1 MTARIKRT
9 FSVITDEA
17 LNDIERAQF
26 FDQMNLAG
34 TLGWDDVLKSPRIT
48 IISEAGSGKTYECKQ
63 EQKRLWDNGEA
74 AFFVELAQLGQL
86 GTGNLDELLEVEQIP
101 RFEAWRIAQSG
112 MATFFLDSVDE
123 LKLTQGSFKTA
134 LNRLRKELAQNLSR
148 VRIVITTR
156 PIPFDEAEFR
166 QRLPYPEPTRSPDIP
181 MEQSFAEIAM
191 GRSGSNQ
198 STPQADD
205 APTWRRVHLMPF
217 SNESIREM
225 IGEQGVA
232 NPDELM
238 AAIREKNAEDFARR
252 PLDLIELCADWLGS
266 GRIRTHREQL
276 EYNIQVKL
284 KPRSHRYEL
293 AELSPEK
300 ALNGA
305 SRLALVCLLSKKLVL
320 RHSAESDK
328 VAAAESALD
337 PAAILDDWT
346 EKERKTLLERALFG
360 IANYGRVRFHHRSVI
375 EFLAAQHL
383 QVLLD
388 RGMAIKTL
396 KRLLFAETT
405 QGIKVVRPSMR
416 PIAAWLARSNPTV
429 FNEILE
435 REPGVLLDFADPE
448 SLSPSQRGAALRAY
462 VRHYGSGGWRGM
474 HVPQIQIHRFANE
487 ELAPV
492 IAELWESGIENPE
505 VRQLLIEMIGEGS
518 MRECSDRVL
527 VVAMDDSAQ
536 VRERRVALEALQQL
550 DDSRIPSV
558 IDDMLSQ
565 PEKWPE
571 FLLKAGLL
579 SFFPTHLPIEKLG
592 AIVERISESPDE
604 IGWLSWQWPR
614 IIAECDIAPDYLDT
628 LREKL
633 MQLVMQGATC
643 EYSRFITPRPDLVNA
658 LAAVC
663 LKLLSQRSPS
673 KEFFES
679 VVAVLHFSNNEY
691 ASKKELA
698 TELQKKLTELQNPF
712 RENLF
717 WIGVAF
723 IQQFQSDEDIWSLL
737 NEVRFYP
744 LQLDAQHDRDWLLK
758 NLADPSLAYLE
769 RWLALE
775 LAIDLE
781 WDKKS
786 EIGQQVRHLLP
797 LVADSQQLSERLN
810 IYLQPTRKTPERERI
825 EKRNHKSEEQ
835 RKQREAEDI
844 ASWIT
849 FWGEL
854 SNSPDMAFSQEKIE
868 ATTWNLW
875 KVARRSAYDDVSG
888 WNRRFIEQHFS
899 KEVAD
904 RFRQALMEFW
914 RSDTPT
920 LRSERPLAERNSTPY
935 SWLMGLT
942 GVYAESED
950 PEWVMKLSH
959 EETLRAARYALI
971 QLNDLPAWLASLTA
985 AHPDAVRSI
994 FAAELASEL
1003 EERAEFGA
1011 HYKVLQSLREQ
1022 SLSFIQLFIP
1032 QLRQWLNSPHT
1043 LEEGEEEQRSLER
1056 LKLVL
1061 NALLMY
1067 GDDAVNAEIGKM
1079 AEGALEAG
1087 LDTPFATVWLA
1098 ALLSVSP
1105 ARGVAVLID
1114 GLARHEN
1121 DETKLGERLI
1131 GELFA
1136 ARHQKSL
1143 VDLSSIDFTPEQL
1156 FELVCLAY
1164 RQVRPADDISHR
1176 GASFT
1181 PGARDHAQEG
1191 RDVLLSSVLNLSGS
1205 EGWEIKLRMADDPL
1219 FAHFRDRALVLAKEK
1234 AAQEID
1240 NRIYLPDEIITLF
1253 KTCEAHPATR
1263 DELFELMSNRL
1274 DDLEELLLQDDSP
1287 REAWAGIS
1295 KEKIMRREIAREL
1308 GSKANGVYSVDQEGV
1323 TADEKETDIRLRVA
1337 QYDLQG
1343 VIELKLG
1350 DKPNY
1355 SGSSLRD
1362 TLKDQIVTKYM
1373 APENR
1378 RAGFLLVTVANE
1390 RNWDHPETGEKLNTD
1405 GLRTMLEEEA
1415 EKIMR
1420 DMHEM
1425 GGVLKLGVKVL
1436 DLRPRLPTENK

>member
-9 FSVITDEA
+9 FSDISDEA

-26 FDQMNLAG
+26 FDQMNLSG

-48 IISEAGSGKTYECKQ
+48 IISEAGSGKTYECQQ

-74 AFFVELAQLGQL
+74 AFFVELAQLGLL
-86 GTGNLDELLEVEQIP
+86 GAGSLDDLLTLEEVQ
-101 RFEAWRIAQSG
+101 RLEAWRISQSG
-112 MATFFLDSVDE
+112 MATFFLDSFDE
-123 LKLTQGSFKTA
+123 LNLTQGSFKTA
-134 LNRLRKELAQNLSR
+134 LNRLGKELAQNLSR
-148 VRIVITTR
+148 ARIVITTR
-156 PIPFDEAEFR
+156 PIPFDDAEFR

-181 MEQSFAEIAM
+181 LEQAFAEIAM
-191 GRSGSNQ
+191 GRSSSNQ
-198 STPQADD
+198 PTPQADD
-205 APTWRRVHLMPF
+205 APTWRRVHLIPF

-225 IGEQGVA
+225 ISEQGVA

-238 AAIREKNAEDFARR
+238 AAIRQKNVEDFARR
-252 PLDLIELCADWLGS
+252 PLDLIELCADWRDF

-276 EYNIQVKL
+276 EYNIKVKL
-284 KPRSHRYEL
+284 KPRSDRNEL

-300 ALNGA
+300 AMNGA
-305 SRLALVCLLSKKLVL
+305 SRLALACLLSKKLVL

-337 PAAILDDWT
+337 PAAILDDRT

-429 FNEILE
+429 FNKILE
-435 REPGVLLDFADPE
+435 REPDVLIDFADPE
-448 SLSPSQRGAALRAY
+448 SLSPSQRSTALRAY
-462 VRHYGSGGWRGM
+462 VGHYGSGGWRGM
-474 HVPQIQIHRFANE
+474 HVPEIQIQRFANV

-492 IAELWESGIENPE
+492 IAELWDSGIENPE
-505 VRQLLIEMIGEGS
+505 VRQLLIEMIGVWKMGK
-518 MRECSDRVL
+518 CADRVWL
-527 VVAMDDSAQ
+527 VAMNDSAQ
-536 VRERRVALEALQQL
+536 LRERREALEALQRL
-550 DDSRIPSV
+550 DDSRIPGV

-592 AIVERISESPDE
+592 AIVGRISESRDE
-604 IGWLSWQWPR
+604 IGGLSWQWPQ
-614 IIAECDIAPDYLDT
+614 IIADNDIAPDYLDA
-628 LREKL
+628 LREEL
-633 MQLVMQGATC
+633 TQLVMQGATC
-643 EYSRFITPRPDLVNA
+643 EYTRFTTPRFDLINA

-663 LKLLSQRSPS
+663 LRQIEKGLYSEKLFKSS
-673 KEFFES
+673 
-679 VVAVLHFSNNEY
+679 VAVILFAQHEY
-691 ASKKELA
+691 ESRKEHV
-698 TELQKKLTELQNPF
+698 TKLRKQLDELQNKQ
-712 RENLF
+712 REDFF
-717 WIGVAF
+717 WVGVEF
-723 IQQFQSDEDIWSLL
+723 IQGVLSGEDALIHVQSIISNYLIKLDLQRDES
-737 NEVRFYP
+737 
-744 LQLDAQHDRDWLLK
+744 WLLVGLNNK
-758 NLADPSLAYLE
+758 GRVYLE
-769 RWLALE
+769 RLLLLGIVIGLHRDAPKEYFISIKPHVEDCKE
-775 LAIDLE
+775 LDDYL
-781 WDKKS
+781 
-786 EIGQQVRHLLP
+786 
-797 LVADSQQLSERLN
+797 DSYINPRPRLKDPKYERMD
-810 IYLQPTRKTPERERI
+810 REDQEYE
-825 EKRNHKSEEQ
+825 EKRKQKEELD
-835 RKQREAEDI
+835 RAG
-844 ASWIT
+844 WIE
-849 FWGEL
+849 FWRDVA
-854 SNSPDMAFSQEKIE
+854 NAPDMAFSQEKIE

-875 KVARRSAYDDVSG
+875 NVARSYAHDDVSG
-888 WNRRFIEQHFS
+888 WNRRFIQQHFN
-899 KEVAD
+899 KEIAD
-904 RFRQALMEFW
+904 RLRKALMAFW
-914 RSDTPT
+914 RLDKPT
-920 LRSERPLAERNSTPY
+920 LRSERPLAERNTTPY

-942 GVYAESED
+942 GIYAESED
-950 PEWVMKLSH
+950 PDWAKKINH
-959 EETLRAARYALI
+959 EEALRAARYALI

-1003 EERAEFGA
+1003 EERAESGA

-1032 QLRQWLNSPHT
+1032 QLRQWLNSPHA

-1061 NALLMY
+1061 NALLMF
-1067 GDDAVNAEIGKM
+1067 GDDAVNAEIREK
-1079 AEGALEAG
+1079 AEEALEAG
-1087 LDTPFATVWLA
+1087 LNTPFATVWLG
-1098 ALLSVSP
+1098 ALLRVSP
-1105 ARGVAVLID
+1105 ARGVAVLIE
-1114 GLARHEN
+1114 GLAGHEN

-1176 GASFT
+1176 GVFS
-1181 PGARDHAQEG
+1181 PGARDQAQEG
-1191 RDVLLSSVLNLSGS
+1191 RDVLLSSVLNLSS
-1205 EGWEIKLRMADDPL
+1205 SKGWAIKLRMADDPL
-1219 FAHFRDRALVLAKEK
+1219 FSHFRDRALVLAKEK

-1240 NRIYLPDEIITLF
+1240 TRTYLPGEIISLF
-1253 KTCEAHPATR
+1253 KTGESPPATR
-1263 DELFELMSNRL
+1263 DELFELMCHRL
-1274 DDLEELLLQDDSP
+1274 DNLEELLLQDDSP

-1295 KEKIMRREIAREL
+1295 EEKIMRREIAREL

-1350 DKPNY
+1350 DGR
-1355 SGSSLRD
+1355 SGRDLMD
-1362 TLKDQIVTKYM
+1362 TLQKQIVNKYM

-1378 RAGFLLVTVANE
+1378 RAGFLLVTVAKE
-1390 RNWDHPETGEKLNTD
+1390 RNWDHPETGGKLNMD
-1405 GLRTMLEEEA
+1405 GLRAMLEEEA
-1415 EKIMR
+1415 EKIM
-1420 DMHEM
+1420 HEM
-1425 GGVLKLGVKVL
+1425 GGALKLGVKVL
-1436 DLRPRLPTENK
+1436 YLRPRLPKEIKLP